1 MDLEENTMYG
11 KWSQWKSMM
20 DLPQKMYMENLTGSW
35 DEGLEIT
42 LKSSDD
48 NRGIKLIFGAASI
61 ISYQSTDEGK
71 RLKTI
76 YFLERTY
83 GNDFYT
89 KWTLFEVQDSAL
101 IKWVQEESREGDDL
115 QAKQFTLLTS
125 DEFIDII
132 SYDDPEI
139 QLL

>member
-1 MDLEENTMYG
+1 MYG

-61 ISYQSTDEGK
+61 ISYQSTDEVK

-76 YFLERTY
+76 YLLERTY
-83 GNDFYT
+83 GKDYYKN
-89 KWTLFEVQDSAL
+89 WTLF
-101 IKWVQEESREGDDL
+101 
-115 QAKQFTLLTS
+115 
-125 DEFIDII
+125 
-132 SYDDPEI
+132 
-139 QLL
+139 

>member
-1 MDLEENTMYG
+1 MIKLEENTMYG

-42 LKSSDD
+42 LKSSDN
-48 NRGIKLIFGAASI
+48 NRGIKLVFGAASI

-76 YFLERTY
+76 YFLERTC
-83 GNDFYT
+83 G
-89 KWTLFEVQDSAL
+89 Q
-101 IKWVQEESREGDDL
+101 
-115 QAKQFTLLTS
+115 
-125 DEFIDII
+125 
-132 SYDDPEI
+132 
-139 QLL
+139 